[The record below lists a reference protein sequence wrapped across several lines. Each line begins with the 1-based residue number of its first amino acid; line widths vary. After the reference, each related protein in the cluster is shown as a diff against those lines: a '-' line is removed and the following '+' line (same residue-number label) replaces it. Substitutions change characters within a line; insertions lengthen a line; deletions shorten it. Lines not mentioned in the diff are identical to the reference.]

1 MVYSSGLQL
10 DNNKK
15 KNKGKDITLRN
26 DGMMDKF
33 LFSNKK
39 FALFLM
45 KLSYSF
51 LREGNIYLD
60 LLKIVTLLHTN
71 IFVIPRNCLIKGK
84 REPIKTK
91 WHCPFVCIAWIFERY
106 SKGVWPCM
114 DTSKWAQ
121 AKRFRYSNKDSSEF
135 YTCAYSGCTTSSE
148 FMDSKHNFTISKL

>member
-1 MVYSSGLQL
+1 
-10 DNNKK
+10 
-15 KNKGKDITLRN
+15 
-26 DGMMDKF
+26 MMDKF

-91 WHCPFVCIAWIFERY
+91 
-106 SKGVWPCM
+106 
-114 DTSKWAQ
+114 
-121 AKRFRYSNKDSSEF
+121 
-135 YTCAYSGCTTSSE
+135 
-148 FMDSKHNFTISKL
+148 